1 MAGNPESQ
9 TSPTLLARLR
19 QDPTDQASWRQFV
32 AQYGPKIYGWCRKW
46 KLQDADAQDV
56 TQAVLARLAAKMRS
70 FAYDPAR
77 SFRGW
82 LKTLTHHAWSDF
94 LSRRNRTGL
103 VCGDDDTLAVLETA
117 EARQDLVQRL
127 EEAFDREVLEAATA
141 RVRLRVEARTWEA
154 FRLTAL
160 EGLSGAAA
168 AEQLGMKVAAVYV
181 AKREVKQ
188 RLAEEIRRLEAPG
201 AD

>member
-1 MAGNPESQ
+1 MAGDAESQ

-19 QDPTDQASWRQFV
+19 QDPTDQASWRRFV
-32 AQYGPKIYGWCRKW
+32 EHYGPKIYGWCRKW
-46 KLQDADAQDV
+46 NLQDADAQDV
-56 TQAVLARLAAKMRS
+56 TQMVLARLAAKMRS

-82 LKTLTHHAWSDF
+82 LKTLTSHARSDF
-94 LSRRNRTGL
+94 LSRRQRTGL
-103 VCGDDDTLAVLETA
+103 VCGDDSAVAVLETA

-127 EEAFDREVLEAATA
+127 EEAFDRDLLEAAIA
-141 RVRLRVEARTWEA
+141 RVRLRIQARTWEA

-168 AEQLGMKVAAVYV
+168 AEQLQMKVAAVFV
-181 AKREVKQ
+181 AKREVKKK
-188 RLAEEIRRLEAPG
+188 LAEEIRRLEGPG
-201 AD
+201 SD